1 MKMITMMV
9 RLDFHIIMMM
19 MMRRR
24 RRMRMRRRRRTM
36 MMMMTVPTA
45 IMMLAGLG
53 IHMQMSTYGQPPVQ
67 SVQPTRSNPFLDE
80 Q

>member
-9 RLDFHIIMMM
+9 RLAFHIIMMM
-19 MMRRR
+19 MR
-24 RRMRMRRRRRTM
+24 RRMRRMRRTMM

-45 IMMLAGLG
+45 IMMLAGLD

-67 SVQPTRSNPFLDE
+67 SVQPTRSNPFLGE